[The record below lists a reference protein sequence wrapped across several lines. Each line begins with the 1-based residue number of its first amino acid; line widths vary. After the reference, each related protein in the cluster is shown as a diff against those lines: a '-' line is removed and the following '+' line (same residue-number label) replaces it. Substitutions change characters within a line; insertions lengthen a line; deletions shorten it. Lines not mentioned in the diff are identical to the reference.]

1 MDRAQ
6 RLGGDLS
13 SHLTRG
19 CAIIRAAAL
28 AAIEPWARGTVYLAV
43 VSERAQEAEF
53 RILLVEDEPVIREL
67 VRSLLSE
74 ETVSVEC
81 ASDGLECLKL
91 VKSRPFRLILL
102 DVVLPGLDGISV
114 CRLIKSDPA
123 TSAVPLYMLTA
134 KAKPSDVAAAMKAG
148 ANGYIHK
155 PFRGADLMALVARLK
170 SAAQ

>member
-1 MDRAQ
+1 MAEPAQ
-6 RLGGDLS
+6 
-13 SHLTRG
+13 
-19 CAIIRAAAL
+19 A
-28 AAIEPWARGTVYLAV
+28 
-43 VSERAQEAEF
+43 SEF
-53 RILLVEDEPVIREL
+53 PILLVEDEPVIREL
-67 VRSLLSE
+67 VRSLLTE
-74 ETVSVEC
+74 DAVSVEC

-91 VKSRPFRLILL
+91 VKSRPYRLILL

-114 CRLIKSDPA
+114 CRMIKSDPR

-170 SAAQ
+170 EAPQ

>member
-1 MDRAQ
+1 MRGYWAPA
-6 RLGGDLS
+6 LGL
-13 SHLTRG
+13 L
-19 CAIIRAAAL
+19 
-28 AAIEPWARGTVYLAV
+28 EPWAGGTVYFAM
-43 VSERAQEAEF
+43 VSEPAQEAEF

-91 VKSRPFRLILL
+91 VKSRAFRLILL

>member
-1 MDRAQ
+1 M
-6 RLGGDLS
+6 
-13 SHLTRG
+13 
-19 CAIIRAAAL
+19 
-28 AAIEPWARGTVYLAV
+28 
-43 VSERAQEAEF
+43 VSEPAQEAEF

-74 ETVSVEC
+74 ETVSVDC

-91 VKSRPFRLILL
+91 VKSRAFRLILL

>member
-1 MDRAQ
+1 M
-6 RLGGDLS
+6 
-13 SHLTRG
+13 
-19 CAIIRAAAL
+19 
-28 AAIEPWARGTVYLAV
+28 AV

-91 VKSRPFRLILL
+91 VKSRAFRLILL

-114 CRLIKSDPA
+114 CRVIKSDPA

-155 PFRGADLMALVARLK
+155 PFRVKEAIEMIHRIVRKPVHGVN
-170 SAAQ
+170 